1 MIRIMLADDH
11 EIVRRGLRDLVEVH
25 DGWQVCGEARNGRE
39 AVDLAADLTP
49 DVAILDLSMPE
60 LNGIEATRRIRKES
74 PLTEVLVYTMHGSER
89 HVREVFAAGA
99 RGYVLKS
106 DPVRQVEA
114 AVEAL
119 VQHRPFFT
127 PEIAQKVLDGYLRVG
142 KAATAAGDNANLMTS
157 REREILQLLAEG
169 KSNKEI
175 AMALS
180 ISVKTVET
188 HRSAIMRKLHITSLI
203 DLTRYAIRNGLLEP

>member
-25 DGWQVCGEARNGRE
+25 EGWQVCGEARNGRE
-39 AVDLAADLTP
+39 AVALAADLTP

-89 HVREVFAAGA
+89 HIREVFSAGA

-119 VQHRPFFT
+119 VQHRPYFT
-127 PEIAQKVLDGYLRVG
+127 PEIAQKVLDGYLRGGKDEGAVG
-142 KAATAAGDNANLMTS
+142 DAANAMTS

-169 KSNKEI
+169 RTNKDI
-175 AMALS
+175 AVALS

-188 HRSAIMRKLHITSLI
+188 HRSAIMRKLHVTSLI
-203 DLTRYAIRNGLLEP
+203 ELTRYAIRNGFLEP